1 MRRPNTVAAV
11 AATAVALCAALV
23 PAAPA
28 QDPPRPA
35 EAGSTELLVCAPGY
49 PGTAKQ
55 AQAVMDELA
64 KQLTAR
70 AGWQPGRLTARYVA
84 TEKEGLEA
92 LKKRPAWI
100 LTTTEFYCKHHQAID
115 GTVIAA
121 TQLTHPADAQLK
133 SGVSERFTVLVP
145 EGAKA
150 KDPAAALKGRK
161 LWGTRLLDAAFL
173 SRVAFRGE
181 LMLHELCDVQ
191 RQKRT
196 LRAVKKAT
204 ASPDDSALLLS
215 GEEGRL
221 LEEPALAPRLKGWA
235 QLVQSHP
242 VPSAPVL
249 ALRNPKE
256 SAPATGRLEQFQKAL
271 YALNSTEEGK
281 ALCTKMRMLGF
292 VKPDAG
298 AYAAAAKRYH
308 AKKQDDVAKDD

>member
-11 AATAVALCAALV
+11 AAAALCAGLA

-28 QDPPRPA
+28 QDPPRPG
-35 EAGSTELLVCAPGY
+35 EVGPTELLVCAPGY
-49 PGTAKQ
+49 PGSAKQ
-55 AQAVMDELA
+55 AQSIMDELA

-92 LKKRPAWI
+92 LKKRPAWL

-121 TQLTHPADAQLK
+121 TQLK
-133 SGVSERFTVLVP
+133 SGTTERFALLVP
-145 EGAKA
+145 EGTPA
-150 KDPAAALKGRK
+150 KDPAAALRGRK
-161 LWGTRLLDAAFL
+161 LYGTRLLDPAFA
-173 SRVAFRGE
+173 SRVA
-181 LMLHELCDVQ
+181 LQNALPLPELCDVQ
-191 RQKRT
+191 REKRT
-196 LRAVKKAT
+196 LRAVKKA
-204 ASPDDSALLLS
+204 AVAPGESALWLSEEERALL
-215 GEEGRL
+215 
-221 LEEPALAPRLKGWA
+221 ATPRLKEKLAGWSVLRESEA
-235 QLVQSHP
+235 

-249 ALRNPKE
+249 ALKNRAE
-256 SAPATGRLEQFQKAL
+256 SAPATARLEQFQKAL
-271 YALNSTEEGK
+271 YGLNSTEAGK